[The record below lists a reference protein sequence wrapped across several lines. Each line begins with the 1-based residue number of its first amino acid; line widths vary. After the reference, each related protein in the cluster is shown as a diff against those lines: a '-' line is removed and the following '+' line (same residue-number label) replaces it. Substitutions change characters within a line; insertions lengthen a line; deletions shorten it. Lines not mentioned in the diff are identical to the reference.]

1 VALANLRENPK
12 LQPLMPTLSGFLRNL
27 VGFTSEN
34 SHVVRRIPRI
44 FNALLNNPHLHIGS
58 EVVTTHNPL
67 KYLYCWN
74 LKKKKKKKKNKLK
87 YIYFF
92 NLKKK
97 KKKKKKNFFTY
108 SAGMF
113 PSVDTRSYFE
123 SWRREIRRQH
133 LPADL

>member
-1 VALANLRENPK
+1 MALANLRENPK

-74 LKKKKKKKKNKLK
+74 LKKKKKKKKN
-87 YIYFF
+87 
-92 NLKKK
+92 
-97 KKKKKKNFFTY
+97 FFTY